1 MSELK
6 LTLFHKNEMISDVYE
21 ILTYCLFMQFQF
33 QLLYNHNIQK
43 KIISAI
49 AREVKE
55 DKQLSVTS
63 WIEIY
68 KILKGKKKRRKKMI
82 IHLFWTKKLNELCVV
97 YQYDLGLLVLLW
109 IWLLELSSVNT
120 NITAVHL
127 YRWFLESFLVC

>member
-1 MSELK
+1 
-6 LTLFHKNEMISDVYE
+6 MISDFYE
-21 ILTYCLFMQFQF
+21 ILTDCLFMQFQF

-68 KILKGKKKRRKKMI
+68 KILKGKKKKEKDDNPLILNKKV
-82 IHLFWTKKLNELCVV
+82 K
-97 YQYDLGLLVLLW
+97 
-109 IWLLELSSVNT
+109 
-120 NITAVHL
+120 
-127 YRWFLESFLVC
+127 

>member
-1 MSELK
+1 
-6 LTLFHKNEMISDVYE
+6 MISDVYE

-68 KILKGKKKRRKKMI
+68 KILKGKKKKEKDDNPLILNKKV
-82 IHLFWTKKLNELCVV
+82 K
-97 YQYDLGLLVLLW
+97 
-109 IWLLELSSVNT
+109 
-120 NITAVHL
+120 
-127 YRWFLESFLVC
+127 